1 MRKEANITRNNT
13 QKETKKTVKKV
24 ARKTIELD
32 TEKEFTIQARDK
44 GLIIFKGNASELKG
58 IPDRILFGKNGK
70 TAFVELKKHGG
81 VFSDNQKY
89 WEEKIGEFG
98 HKYFIVYDER
108 DFLQVWDFFENLDA

>member
-1 MRKEANITRNNT
+1 MKSFA
-13 QKETKKTVKKV
+13 
-24 ARKTIELD
+24 
-32 TEKEFTIQARDK
+32 IQARDR

-58 IPDRILFGKNGK
+58 IPDRILFGRNGK

-98 HKYFIVYDER
+98 HKYFIVYDEK
-108 DFLQVWDFFENLDA
+108 DFLQVWDFFEILDA

>member
-1 MRKEANITRNNT
+1 MRKGANITEKST

-81 VFSDNQKY
+81 IFSDNQKY